1 MVENLS
7 RAIEDY
13 LKVIYAIQAEHGRA
27 STNRIAER
35 MGVTPA
41 SVTGMLQKMA
51 ANNPPLVKYEKHH
64 GVHLTP
70 EGENAALEVI
80 RHHRLLEQFL
90 HQTLGYAW
98 DEVHWEADRLEH
110 VISEDLEE
118 RIAQSLGDPSHD
130 PHGEPIPTRDF
141 RMPEGSNTRLSQL
154 RPGEQARVQ
163 RVNNSDSEL
172 LRYLSELGLTP
183 GAEISVLAYSSF
195 DENLRLQVAGREEPV
210 VVGVQISRQI
220 FVEDLP
226 AG

>member
-80 RHHRLLEQFL
+80 RHHRLLDRP
-90 HQTLGYAW
+90 LGR
-98 DEVHWEADRLEH
+98 HGRF
-110 VISEDLEE
+110 
-118 RIAQSLGDPSHD
+118 DPSDYPQSVPRRPRGGIGAIHQL
-130 PHGEPIPTRDF
+130 PGRHHWSAHLLHGRQSHSSHRLIVHSTSSAPTIL
-141 RMPEGSNTRLSQL
+141 GSS
-154 RPGEQARVQ
+154 G
-163 RVNNSDSEL
+163 S
-172 LRYLSELGLTP
+172 
-183 GAEISVLAYSSF
+183 
-195 DENLRLQVAGREEPV
+195 AGV
-210 VVGVQISRQI
+210 
-220 FVEDLP
+220 
-226 AG
+226 